1 MDHEV
6 SPLLG
11 NGYFPL
17 GNGETRDLRDEAGG
31 VPALPSFDEVAV
43 FNAANGDAGDADGRA
58 GRVVDA
64 VEAPV
69 HTGEI
74 GFGEGDNGVNGDLRE
89 LRAHDVV
96 EVQEFGG
103 AVAIAVA

>member
-1 MDHEV
+1 
-6 SPLLG
+6 
-11 NGYFPL
+11 
-17 GNGETRDLRDEAGG
+17 
-31 VPALPSFDEVAV
+31 LPSFAEASVLD
-43 FNAANGDAGDADGRA
+43 AADGDAGNADGGS

-74 GFGEGDNGVNGDLRE
+74 GFSEGDNGFDGNLRE

-96 EVQEFGG
+96 EVQELGG
-103 AVAIAVA
+103 SVAIAVA